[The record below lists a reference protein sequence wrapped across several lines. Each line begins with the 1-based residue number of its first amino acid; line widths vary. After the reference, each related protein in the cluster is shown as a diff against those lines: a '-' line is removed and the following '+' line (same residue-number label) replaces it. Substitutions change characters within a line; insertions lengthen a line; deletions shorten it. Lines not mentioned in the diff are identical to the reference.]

1 MLGWGM
7 HVGRKESDRLSEEL
21 AFVCFELESLK
32 VELEGWKQVD
42 FSKYQDRARGV
53 WRRERLS
60 QSVATYSE
68 RKRALVAAIQAQI
81 S

>member
-7 HVGRKESDRLSEEL
+7 YFGRKEFDRLSEEL

-42 FSKYQDRARGV
+42 FSKNQDRARGV
-53 WRRERLS
+53 WRRERL
-60 QSVATYSE
+60 TN
-68 RKRALVAAIQAQI
+68 R
-81 S
+81 